1 MKSIITIALLLVVLG
16 LMSKCGY
23 STYRAFKDFPE
34 EAKKEVLF
42 TRYSQMLSAFD
53 QAIAN
58 SDTPYSLA
66 AKLENI
72 NYPEGTKRVFI
83 NEADD
88 GEPLDIIGT
97 SENYSKSSILIDGSG
112 YGKFNGEPVWVIN
125 YPLDN
130 ITGSFK
136 NYDYIEVMIAQSE
149 ADIQRL
155 LESQTTQ

>member
-1 MKSIITIALLLVVLG
+1 MKNVIATALILVALG

-42 TRYSQMLSAFD
+42 TRYSKLLGAFD
-53 QAIAN
+53 QAIET

-72 NYPEGTKRVFI
+72 NYPSGTKRVFI

-88 GEPLDIIGT
+88 GDPLDIIGT
-97 SENYSKSSILIDGSG
+97 NENYSKSSILIDGSG
-112 YGKFNGEPVWVIN
+112 YGKFNGQPVWVIN

-130 ITGSFK
+130 NSGIFK
-136 NYDYIEVMIAQSE
+136 NYDYIEVMITQTE
-149 ADIQRL
+149 ADIQRI
-155 LESQTTQ
+155 LESQSAQ